1 MAFSDQALQDMV
13 DNLST
18 TKVAMRR
25 DAEGWDNRR
34 TAQHWIDASLALLN
48 HPDYEAA
55 EKTDARRAA
64 LPGSISAGNT
74 PMPALTELM
83 TGLVANLQ
91 TRLANNP
98 PHLILEGLNEIE
110 KTANRIARE
119 IDDYQKKRD
128 HWFDTD
134 FEKEM
139 AAKGT
144 GKVEDLQPA

>member
-1 MAFSDQALQDMV
+1 MAFADQQLQTMV

-18 TKVAMRR
+18 TKVAVQR
-25 DAEGWDNRR
+25 DQGGWDNRQ
-34 TAQHWIDASLALLN
+34 TAQHWIDASLALLT
-48 HPDYEAA
+48 HPDYAAA

-64 LPGSISAGNT
+64 LPGSISASGT

-83 TGLVANLQ
+83 TGLVSNLQ
-91 TRLANNP
+91 ERLANNP
-98 PHLILEGLNEIE
+98 PHLILEGINEIQ
-110 KTANRIARE
+110 KTANALGRE
-119 IDDYQKKRD
+119 INDYQQKRD

-144 GKVEDLQPA
+144 GNVEQLQPA